1 VSTKKKIILH
11 GYLKDLYD
19 LPIEVECETVA
30 EAVRSLQNI
39 PELAPKNGQLH
50 PITVQGVNSEISL
63 YAKTP
68 LDEIHV
74 YPRTGGAGGK
84 NGLLQIIL
92 GIALI
97 AVAIFAPAL
106 IPVFLTELGLTSGM
120 VFMLGAQMLVGGLI
134 QMLMAQPED
143 QSRDS
148 PESSK
153 YLGSSANTVRIGTPI
168 GIMYG
173 VAKIGGHYLSYDVD
187 AKDIA
192 VFGSGDEEYDGA
204 YVEYDKPVLADGICP
219 VSPIYAS
226 ATPSSNNIPTSAWY
240 GV

>member
-1 VSTKKKIILH
+1 VSKKKKIILH

-30 EAVRSLQNI
+30 EAIRSLQTI
-39 PELAPKNGQLH
+39 PELVPKNGLLH
-50 PITVQGVNSEISL
+50 PITVQGVNSEIAL

-84 NGLLQIIL
+84 NGMMQIIL

-97 AVAIFAPAL
+97 AVLVFMPVL
-106 IPVFLTELGLTSGM
+106 IPQFLINAGLTQGM
-120 VFMLGAQMLVGGLI
+120 VFMMGASLLVGGLI
-134 QMLMAQPED
+134 QTLMAQPED
-143 QSRDS
+143 SNRDS
-148 PESSK
+148 SNSSK
-153 YLGSSANTVRIGTPI
+153 YLGSSANTVRIGTNI

-173 VAKIGGHYLSYDVD
+173 VAKVGGHYLSYDVD

-192 VFGSGDEEYDGA
+192 VFGSGNEEYDGA
-204 YVEYDKPVLADGICP
+204 FVEYDKPILPDGVCP
-219 VSPIYAS
+219 ISPIYAS
-226 ATPSSNNIPTSAWY
+226 ATPSSSNIPTSAWY